1 MTTTE
6 PRSNDPSDSSSRR
19 PHRNTRGRRAV
30 AAIRN
35 TWRGLTSMRTALI
48 LLFLLALAALPGAF
62 LPQEAVDPNKVAQ
75 YLDEH
80 GWWAQVLHTLQ
91 FFSVY
96 SSVWFSAIYLLLMIS
111 LIGCLMPRSR
121 DYIRAIRAKPV
132 RTPRNLGRLP
142 HHARANVAADTDE
155 VLATART
162 RLRGWRRAEYEH
174 EDGSH
179 SISAER
185 GFLRETG
192 NLVFH
197 FALLGIIIAFAV
209 GKMYAYEGQTIVI
222 ADGSQF
228 CNSGIL
234 AYDNFE
240 PGLQV
245 DGTSLPPFC
254 VKVND
259 FEATYTTK
267 GQPIDFESNI
277 GYQDADSLGSG
288 SWQPYHLAVNDPLRL
303 ESNRI
308 YLLGHGYAPT
318 FTVRFPNGEVR
329 TQTIQWKPTNK
340 GTLLSQGTT
349 KFLPP
354 DTSDP
359 WERRNNQLAVTGL
372 FAPTAAM
379 HGKVLS
385 SAGPRLQDPAVAVD
399 VYQGDLGDSESIF
412 TVDQE
417 MIEQGRLNKVAR
429 QNLDMGESL
438 TLDDG
443 TEIEFSGVEQFV
455 SLQVSHNPTQLWML
469 VFAIALLS
477 GLITSLVIK
486 RRRIWVRVTPA
497 DDAESGRHT
506 VVEVGGLAR
515 TDQAGYGE
523 EFTRIAE
530 RITGTGEKDY

>member
-1 MTTTE
+1 
-6 PRSNDPSDSSSRR
+6 
-19 PHRNTRGRRAV
+19 
-30 AAIRN
+30 
-35 TWRGLTSMRTALI
+35 
-48 LLFLLALAALPGAF
+48 
-62 LPQEAVDPNKVAQ
+62 
-75 YLDEH
+75 
-80 GWWAQVLHTLQ
+80 
-91 FFSVY
+91 
-96 SSVWFSAIYLLLMIS
+96 
-111 LIGCLMPRSR
+111 
-121 DYIRAIRAKPV
+121 
-132 RTPRNLGRLP
+132 
-142 HHARANVAADTDE
+142 
-155 VLATART
+155 
-162 RLRGWRRAEYEH
+162 
-174 EDGSH
+174 
-179 SISAER
+179 
-185 GFLRETG
+185 
-192 NLVFH
+192 
-197 FALLGIIIAFAV
+197 
-209 GKMYAYEGQTIVI
+209 VI

-277 GYQDADSLGSG
+277 GYQDSDSLGSG

-515 TDQAGYGE
+515 TDQA
-523 EFTRIAE
+523 
-530 RITGTGEKDY
+530 